1 MIWRPNVTT
10 LLRFSRGVR
19 NGPPAGSANPKVIP
33 FIDMRDEQSLFEQLF
48 LPHLDAAYS
57 LARWIVR
64 SDQDAQDIVQEAYAR
79 ALKGFQGFHGVNA
92 RAWLLTIVRNT
103 AYSWLR
109 KQSHFSN
116 VTPFDQSI
124 HAQPF
129 DEPSSESIHDERMQ
143 QLHKALQQLPAN
155 LREVLVLREIEGWSY
170 KQLASALDIPIG
182 TVMSRISRARRRLQ
196 RALAWP
202 AQRCCR
208 PAHP

>member
-1 MIWRPNVTT
+1 
-10 LLRFSRGVR
+10 
-19 NGPPAGSANPKVIP
+19 
-33 FIDMRDEQSLFEQLF
+33 MRDEQSPFEQLF
-48 LPHLDAAYS
+48 LPHLDAAYN

-64 SDQDAQDIVQEAYAR
+64 SDQDAQDIVQEAYVR

-92 RAWLLTIVRNT
+92 RGWLLTIVRNT

-109 KQSHFSN
+109 QRSQVSN
-116 VTPFDQSI
+116 LISFDQSV

-129 DEPSSESIHDERMQ
+129 EEPSSESIHDERMQ
-143 QLHKALQQLPAN
+143 QLHQALQQLPAN
-155 LREVLVLREIEGWSY
+155 LREVLVLYEVEGWSY
-170 KQLASALDIPIG
+170 KQLASALNLPIG

-208 PAHP
+208 LAHSS